1 MVNLKISKIISK
13 SNLFAYNLKPWKTR
27 SLVVLVTGV
36 KEETTEEEKNTLGWI
51 LESLQLRY
59 ADMVASQLDAKF
71 IDLDDYSYLAYK
83 RLEVVY
89 RPVLDVEKN
98 GILVNG
104 CLPFIHIHLGH
115 GSKMS
120 GKESEISSDE
130 SGESDYFKSSKYS
143 YHLDKAN
150 GECWIGLFP
159 VCNGYDFAM
168 EISNSQKIHATWG
181 SVDESPVT
189 CRHALEELPG
199 ALAREYRPFYVL
211 SRAINANA
219 S

>member
-1 MVNLKISKIISK
+1 MKISKILSK

-36 KEETTEEEKNTLGWI
+36 KEETTKDEEHTVEWI
-51 LESLQLRY
+51 LKSLQLRY
-59 ADMVASQLDAKF
+59 ADMVASQLDAKL
-71 IDLDDYSYLAYK
+71 IDFDDYYHLAYK

-89 RPVLDVEKN
+89 RPILDVRKN

-104 CLPFIHIHLGH
+104 FLPFIHIHLGH
-115 GSKMS
+115 GSKEP

-130 SGESDYFKSSKYS
+130 SGEYDYFKSSKYS
-143 YHLDKAN
+143 HHLEKAN
-150 GECWIGLFP
+150 GDCWIGLFP
-159 VCNGYDFAM
+159 VCNGSDFAI
-168 EISNSQKIHATWG
+168 EISESQKIHATWG
-181 SVDESPVT
+181 SVDKSPVT

-199 ALAREYRPFYVL
+199 ALAREYRPFYLL
-211 SRAINANA
+211 SRAINSNA